1 MGWDSILAVIVAG
14 VGLIISIFRD
24 KTNDI
29 DKLSARLAILETNSA
44 HHTTD
49 ITRLE
54 KKQEELG
61 DSLQELRTQIH
72 KLDVKVERIL
82 AILEQKEKGQ

>member
-1 MGWDSILAVIVAG
+1 MGWESILAVLIAG

-24 KTNDI
+24 NTTDI
-29 DKLSARLAILETNSA
+29 EKLSTRLATLETNST

-54 KKQEELG
+54 KRQEELG
-61 DSLQELRTQIH
+61 DSLQELRSQIH
-72 KLDVKVERIL
+72 SLDVKVERIL
-82 AILEQKEKGQ
+82 TILEQKEKGH

>member
-1 MGWDSILAVIVAG
+1 MGWDSILALLIAG
-14 VGLIISIFRD
+14 AGFLVSIFRD
-24 KTNDI
+24 KSSEI
-29 DKLSARLAILETNSA
+29 EKLAGRLAILETNSA

-49 ITRLE
+49 ISKLE

-82 AILEQKEKGQ
+82 AILEQK

>member
-1 MGWDSILAVIVAG
+1 MGWDGILAVLIAG
-14 VGLIISIFRD
+14 AGLFISIFRD
-24 KTNDI
+24 KTSEI
-29 DKLSARLAILETNSA
+29 EKLTARLAILETNSA

-49 ITRLE
+49 ISKLE

-82 AILEQKEKGQ
+82 AILEQK